1 MKNKNLFLAV
11 LAIILVL
18 GSGIGA
24 AVAYFTSFVE
34 AKGGY
39 VIQLEPK
46 TVINEYY
53 DGQKRVQIQNTAK
66 AGLEPLFV
74 RAKVFYGTEPEITVT
89 VTSAAST
96 WIVEQIPTAAGHK
109 YYLATYTEAVY
120 GQEFADTL
128 SIDVNTKADMKN
140 EEYFDVNVVYEC
152 VPAVFKADGT
162 PDLDTAWA
170 TGKITVIS

>member
-89 VTSAAST
+89 VTSST
-96 WIVEQIPTAAGHK
+96 WDIESPTATRR
-109 YYLATYTEAVY
+109 YYVATYTKPVY

-152 VPAVFKADGT
+152 VPAVFKADGS
-162 PDLDTAWA
+162 PDLATAWA
-170 TGKITVIS
+170 TGKITVIR

>member
-18 GSGIGA
+18 GSSIGVA
-24 AVAYFTSFVE
+24 FAYFTAFVE

-46 TVINEYY
+46 TVIDEYY

-66 AGLEPLFV
+66 EGLEPLFI
-74 RAKVFYGTEPEITVT
+74 RAKVFYGTEPPITVT
-89 VTSAAST
+89 VTSDSLY
-96 WIVEQIPTAAGHK
+96 WDIDQPSPT
-109 YYLATYTEAVY
+109 YYLATYTKAVY
-120 GQEFADTL
+120 GQQFADTL
-128 SIDVNTKADMKN
+128 SIDVNTKADMKDQ
-140 EEYFDVNVVYEC
+140 EYFDVNVVYEC

>member
-11 LAIILVL
+11 LAMILVL
-18 GSGIGA
+18 GSSIGVA
-24 AVAYFTSFVE
+24 LAYFTAFVE

-46 TVINEYY
+46 TVIEEWY
-53 DGQKRVQIQNTAK
+53 DGQKRVQIQNTAEE
-66 AGLEPLFV
+66 GLEPLFI
-74 RAKVFYGTEPEITVT
+74 RAKVFYGTEPPITVT
-89 VTSAAST
+89 VTSADST
-96 WIVEQIPTAAGHK
+96 WTIETVPTGSHL
-109 YYLATYTEAVY
+109 YYLATYTKAVY
-120 GQEFADTL
+120 GQQFADTL
-128 SIDVNTKADMKN
+128 SIDVNTTADMKDT
-140 EEYFDVNVVYEC
+140 EYFDVNVVYEC